1 MARRSRMV
9 TSAVFGDG
17 NPTETRRS
25 SNWELCQRV
34 RTCSSDC
41 QTPTMY
47 NASWLVAQ

>member
-1 MARRSRMV
+1 M
-9 TSAVFGDG
+9 SAVLGDG
-17 NPTETRRS
+17 NPAETRRS
-25 SNWELCQRV
+25 SNSGLCQRV